1 MLEFLILRWAWH
13 PPLSKYLAIC
23 KIHISDLSFLLH
35 FLAVRL
41 LTRHSCCPCRISA
54 ALLFCLAAWQGTW
67 SPYESCTPR
76 TWEYLWANA
85 WLCWRH
91 LWVALFV
98 WVFIPGF
105 LAKFSSVVGEA
116 NTQRCVRQGSR
127 VPGLRLECFKG
138 MERGDQDMLWP
149 GWIWELAL
157 VLANLACHFPFYLL
171 LALGCQSRL
180 LYTILC
186 GLGCSALLQNPSNPF
201 FAIRFLQWKLNRQSE
216 HLNCREQVQSQV
228 LGRIK
233 SQQIRQGLSGKKG
246 LYKKWM
252 NLCAVSWQL
261 LRDCWYQ
268 GSYLLAEHFHSQ
280 VIPTNKWSNR
290 RKLKLT
296 CSLKRWW
303 GYMEIVLLNFCVLY
317 GKFAVWQTPVG

>member
-1 MLEFLILRWAWH
+1 MLEFLILRWVWH
-13 PPLSKYLAIC
+13 PPLSKYLAIG
-23 KIHISDLSFLLH
+23 KIQISDLSFLLH

-41 LTRHSCCPCRISA
+41 LTRHSCCPCCISA
-54 ALLFCLAAWQGTW
+54 ALLFWLAAWQGTW

-98 WVFIPGF
+98 RVFIPVF
-105 LAKFSSVVGEA
+105 LAKFSSVVREA
-116 NTQRCVRQGSR
+116 NTQRCVSQSSR
-127 VPGLRLECFKG
+127 VPGLGLECFKG

-201 FAIRFLQWKLNRQSE
+201 FFAIRFLQWKLNWQSE

-233 SQQIRQGLSGKKG
+233 SRQIWQSLSGGK
-246 LYKKWM
+246 
-252 NLCAVSWQL
+252 
-261 LRDCWYQ
+261 RDSTKTEW
-268 GSYLLAEHFHSQ
+268 
-280 VIPTNKWSNR
+280 T
-290 RKLKLT
+290 
-296 CSLKRWW
+296 
-303 GYMEIVLLNFCVLY
+303 CVLY
-317 GKFAVWQTPVG
+317 LDSCWGTVSTRGLTYLQSTFTAKWYLPTGDQIEENWNWCVL